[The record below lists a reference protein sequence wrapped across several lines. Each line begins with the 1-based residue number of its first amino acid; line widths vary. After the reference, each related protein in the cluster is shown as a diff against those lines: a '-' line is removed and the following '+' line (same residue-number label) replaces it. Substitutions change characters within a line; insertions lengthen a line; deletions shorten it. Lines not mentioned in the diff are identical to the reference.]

1 MKHVQTGP
9 SPSLD
14 GARESAWRVRA
25 RWELCGFS
33 LLAVLLAALLLFAG
47 GVPALDRPVRDA
59 LLTATARQADPRIVL
74 VTVSDSSLQSGGAWP
89 WSWERHAR
97 LLSAIC
103 AQRPAAVGLD
113 LLLADLPPG
122 GEAEVASLARALRRC
137 GNVVLAM
144 SAHASGREASVLPLP
159 ALEQAAAGVGHVH
172 FVLAGDGVA
181 REVPARV
188 QARERAW
195 APLFM
200 EMLRVGRAG
209 RSAQEGAA
217 PQPARAQSLAP
228 HALLAPV
235 RGSIE
240 AIDYQDFLR
249 PGAQVPALAG
259 KYVLVGVTATGL
271 GSFHALPAWGAPR
284 TVPSVELVAVALSN
298 ALQAHPVRDAPRAL
312 VLAFNALVL
321 AGVVLTLAF
330 VSPARVLAAC
340 LVLAVLASLGAAAL
354 VAHSGLLVNPAT
366 GILVGLVVF
375 PLWYWRKLS
384 SLLRYL
390 AAETLRL
397 QREWGLEPAALAR
410 HRGVDVE
417 SHIHAL
423 ESSVRQLRS
432 LHGFLRGI
440 VLGLPDA
447 SMVVDPGGRVV
458 LANIAAARYFCSG
471 GAHALQGRHFD
482 ELMSGLHVQ
491 AAARHPI
498 RLADLPRA
506 GEQLNL
512 DVLGRDGREMLLRS
526 VAFHEHASDRQRG
539 WIVTLVDVFELR
551 ALERARDEAFSF
563 ISHDMRSPQASILAL
578 IELHKRGGDEG
589 GAQALL
595 PRIEAY
601 ARDSMELAED
611 FVLSLRARTAPFTP
625 RVLDLADLC
634 ETSVRELRPQAL
646 ARQQALRC
654 EQLFEAAPAFV
665 SGEMRLLRRALD
677 NLVGNALKFSPNGA
691 RVIVQISRAGACW
704 KVSVLDE
711 GPGID
716 EKLRVAIFDRYYQ
729 AERAQQLPRGAGLG
743 LDFVRIVAARHQGCV
758 RASALPQGGSVFE
771 LELPVLELDDEE
783 QDNAAW
789 ELVALAADHPPV

>member
-1 MKHVQTGP
+1 MEHVDTGP
-9 SPSLD
+9 APSLD

-33 LLAVLLAALLLFAG
+33 LLAVLLMAGLLLAG

-59 LLTATARQADPRIVL
+59 LLAATARPPDPRIVL
-74 VTVSDSSLQSGGAWP
+74 VTVSDSSLQSAGAWP
-89 WSWERHAR
+89 WSWERHAQ
-97 LLSAIC
+97 LLTAIC

-113 LLLADLPPG
+113 LLLADLPQG
-122 GEAEVASLARALRRC
+122 GEAEVASLANALRRC

-159 ALEQAAAGVGHVH
+159 ALERAAAGVGHAHV
-172 FVLAGDGVA
+172 VLAGDGVA

-188 QARERAW
+188 QLGDRVW
-195 APLFM
+195 VPLFT
-200 EMLRVGRAG
+200 EMLRVAH
-209 RSAQEGAA
+209 EGAA
-217 PQPARAQSLAP
+217 RGPAKAQSAAQN
-228 HALLAPV
+228 ALLAPV
-235 RGSIE
+235 RGAIK
-240 AIDYQDFLR
+240 AIDYQDLLR
-249 PGAQVPALAG
+249 PAAAEPALAG

-284 TVPSVELVAVALSN
+284 TVSSVELVAVALSN

-578 IELHKRGGDEG
+578 IELYKRGGDEG

-646 ARQQALRC
+646 ARRQALRC

-665 SGEMRLLRRALD
+665 SGETRLLRRALD

-789 ELVALAADHPPV
+789 EMVALAADHPSV